1 MYINLVSCDYQF
13 LLPVSD
19 GDDYAG
25 GSYTVVLG
33 PEANAQECTVI
44 GIVVDGIF
52 EDVENFDT
60 SLSPGETENVVVGPE
75 DTTVVLIDDLSMCA

>member
-1 MYINLVSCDYQF
+1 MFIRSCCV
-13 LLPVSD
+13 VSD

-33 PEANAQECTVI
+33 PEANAQECAII

-60 SLSPGETENVVVGPE
+60 SLSPGEADNVVVGPD
-75 DTTVVLIDDLSMCA
+75 DTTVVLIDDLGMHSMNEISR